1 MLRLGGFRPCRVG
14 IRIGR
19 RQSVWVQQP
28 DAEPMTAE
36 PSLARVVAPSH
47 CEHVADGLDDDGL
60 VPAFPRF
67 IESNYDVA
75 SADLAPGLRKG
86 SFAILVGAGFSQVAR
101 GRRRRW
107 LTRLGRHAGRRNELG
122 VQVAPDVRYE
132 PSAVGV
138 NTAGRLAACET
149 GDCRPG

>member
-1 MLRLGGFRPCRVG
+1 MLRLGGLRPSRVG

-28 DAEPMTAE
+28 DAEPMPAE

-75 SADLAPGLRKG
+75 SADVAPALRTV
-86 SFAILVGAGFSQVAR
+86 SFPILVGAHFIQVAR
-101 GRRRRW
+101 GRRRGW
-107 LTRLGRHAGRRNELG
+107 LTRLGRRAVRR
-122 VQVAPDVRYE
+122 
-132 PSAVGV
+132 
-138 NTAGRLAACET
+138 
-149 GDCRPG
+149 